1 MGTETVN
8 NIADVIINGDK
19 SNFNLSKQAYMSMG
33 MSEEEATRQ
42 AYADIA
48 KNVAYSGAAGA
59 VSGGIMGAGASAFSR
74 FSGNNSVQTNPKN
87 ALGLQDNTAEQSTSP
102 VEVAESQQATN
113 VGKTVNGDNTQIE
126 LLDGVHT
133 VEQLKTM
140 EEYKR
145 SSNSQ
150 IGVWAERK
158 RSGQKAYKYLP
169 VATVNDTV
177 ADLVMQK
184 YGLDIHGNSIGLNN
198 SSLNHI
204 DKEHINNNS
213 KSPLGN
219 EDLERIG
226 YVLENP
232 DEVAL
237 TDETT
242 TATRTKDNHF
252 APKIVVRKRIDGHY
266 YIVEAVTDATTGQDV
281 VVTAFIEEVGKESSE
296 YKELFKGAYHVPSA
310 LDNSSPLAHV
320 RNVHENNS
328 SNESISNLR
337 KAVNKA
343 EYSTKKIDGFDEL
356 NKALDRLVGMYK
368 GNENTQNLYSQMK
381 AAVNEYVQ
389 TGNQDAID
397 MAVTLASDI
406 DDTLVG
412 HSYTRK
418 GSGKN
423 SAKSQN
429 NRVTTTFSKGEFA
442 DTFMSYSKSLWDAAR
457 NRSNNTNDNVAHDSD
472 VVERIASMREDGN
485 QRKRSY
491 NDTLINKTDA
501 PQELKNEFINN
512 PDMYTQLSNA
522 ETSAKA
528 DAILANNDIDS
539 AIAQYHSMLDAKD
552 PAAVP
557 LGYNLSKQL
566 SQAGR
571 LDESVQL
578 VRDMSKAL
586 TESGQFSQAAAI
598 TMLNNDPEAAK
609 RYLVREIDTMN
620 QKGKER
626 YGKKWTDFE
635 LTESELQ
642 QFNDIKSG
650 DTEGIKALYENVY
663 NRLRKQYP
671 STMTE
676 KFMEFRRMSMLL
688 NVRTNVRNIVSNA
701 LVMPVRWTAD
711 RVSALGE
718 GVYSLINPK
727 YQRTQSISPVR
738 SKQAKKLASD
748 AFETV
753 RTELLGDNKYEDAK
767 GAVRDK
773 QIFKGSKTAQML
785 DNITNGAVTKAN
797 AAMGKDI
804 NPSLME
810 TARNFTYHLLEKG
823 DDVFVRKNFESR
835 MASYIEA
842 QGITDLENIPADA
855 YTLATQ
861 EAFKATFKDDSA
873 LANCLSTFRQMLNKA
888 PGNFI
893 GEAIMPFTKTP
904 ANLAM
909 RGIDYSPA
917 GFFKGVNTL
926 KNAKNNA
933 DYAKGITQLGQAA
946 TGTAAIALGYALAE
960 SGFLKGDLSDD
971 KDEAQFQKQQGEL
984 AYSVKTPLGYFTY
997 DWAQPAS
1004 IPLILGVAIHDSLE
1018 NDKGLASGLLQ
1029 GTLAAVDS
1037 WLKLSPLQ
1045 NLSDIFGGYGTPAE
1059 NVWEVLSTDLPLSF
1073 IPTQLGAA
1081 ARIGD
1086 TTQRVTYDQ
1095 NSDLNNLVNQA
1106 KAKIPG
1112 LSKTLPVAYDTWGN
1126 PIQRQDNI
1134 GEA

>member
-1 MGTETVN
+1 MGRPRKIESPEQMEKLWEEYKEYCDNRDANAYVKSPSVDWMTGEKNVLMDALDKYVFNRDKRNATLKGFEDKGVTSEQSDLLNEYYKRLTREQSIQNMSNFADNHEVLGTLASFPTKLAGNIHSTIGNTGAYLLGEPIDSDSVWNMAGNTTDAMRESASKDLGNVGQFAYNIGTSIGDVVPTLATSVATGRASAVPMLVSGVSVYGDSTREGADRGLNPKQIMATGTANVAIEAAFEKIPLEGLTNIATKSGKTATKSLVKELAEQMGREAFEEMGTETVN

-133 VEQLKTM
+133 VEQLITM

-501 PQELKNEFINN
+501 PQELKNE
-512 PDMYTQLSNA
+512 L
-522 ETSAKA
+522 
-528 DAILANNDIDS
+528 
-539 AIAQYHSMLDAKD
+539 
-552 PAAVP
+552 
-557 LGYNLSKQL
+557 
-566 SQAGR
+566 R
-571 LDESVQL
+571 L
-578 VRDMSKAL
+578 
-586 TESGQFSQAAAI
+586 
-598 TMLNNDPEAAK
+598 
-609 RYLVREIDTMN
+609 YL
-620 QKGKER
+620 
-626 YGKKWTDFE
+626 
-635 LTESELQ
+635 
-642 QFNDIKSG
+642 
-650 DTEGIKALYENVY
+650 
-663 NRLRKQYP
+663 
-671 STMTE
+671 
-676 KFMEFRRMSMLL
+676 LL
-688 NVRTNVRNIVSNA
+688 
-701 LVMPVRWTAD
+701 LC
-711 RVSALGE
+711 L
-718 GVYSLINPK
+718 LK
-727 YQRTQSISPVR
+727 Y
-738 SKQAKKLASD
+738 
-748 AFETV
+748 
-753 RTELLGDNKYEDAK
+753 
-767 GAVRDK
+767 
-773 QIFKGSKTAQML
+773 
-785 DNITNGAVTKAN
+785 
-797 AAMGKDI
+797 
-804 NPSLME
+804 
-810 TARNFTYHLLEKG
+810 
-823 DDVFVRKNFESR
+823 
-835 MASYIEA
+835 
-842 QGITDLENIPADA
+842 
-855 YTLATQ
+855 
-861 EAFKATFKDDSA
+861 
-873 LANCLSTFRQMLNKA
+873 
-888 PGNFI
+888 
-893 GEAIMPFTKTP
+893 
-904 ANLAM
+904 
-909 RGIDYSPA
+909 
-917 GFFKGVNTL
+917 
-926 KNAKNNA
+926 
-933 DYAKGITQLGQAA
+933 
-946 TGTAAIALGYALAE
+946 
-960 SGFLKGDLSDD
+960 
-971 KDEAQFQKQQGEL
+971 
-984 AYSVKTPLGYFTY
+984 
-997 DWAQPAS
+997 
-1004 IPLILGVAIHDSLE
+1004 
-1018 NDKGLASGLLQ
+1018 
-1029 GTLAAVDS
+1029 
-1037 WLKLSPLQ
+1037 
-1045 NLSDIFGGYGTPAE
+1045 
-1059 NVWEVLSTDLPLSF
+1059 
-1073 IPTQLGAA
+1073 
-1081 ARIGD
+1081 
-1086 TTQRVTYDQ
+1086 
-1095 NSDLNNLVNQA
+1095 
-1106 KAKIPG
+1106 
-1112 LSKTLPVAYDTWGN
+1112 
-1126 PIQRQDNI
+1126 
-1134 GEA
+1134 